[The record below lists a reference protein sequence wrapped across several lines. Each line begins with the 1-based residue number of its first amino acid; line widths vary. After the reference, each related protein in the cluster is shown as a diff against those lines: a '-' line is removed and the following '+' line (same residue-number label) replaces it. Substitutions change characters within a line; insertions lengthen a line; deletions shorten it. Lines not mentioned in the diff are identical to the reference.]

1 MIEIEGKI
9 NNLPVSIFIDFGATF
24 SYVNT
29 NLVERYKLV
38 AIKLHKNILVQLAIG
53 MKRKVTV
60 VVEDCKF
67 TMNGLEIKSNLDI
80 IPLGSCD
87 YGLPQKGCDFP
98 G

>member
-1 MIEIEGKI
+1 MGDVPHKITRIYVALENFQEDHQSSMIKIEGKI

-29 NLVERYKLV
+29 NVVERYKLV

-53 MKRKVTV
+53 MKRKATT

-67 TMNGLEIKSNLDI
+67 TMNGL
-80 IPLGSCD
+80 
-87 YGLPQKGCDFP
+87 
-98 G
+98 